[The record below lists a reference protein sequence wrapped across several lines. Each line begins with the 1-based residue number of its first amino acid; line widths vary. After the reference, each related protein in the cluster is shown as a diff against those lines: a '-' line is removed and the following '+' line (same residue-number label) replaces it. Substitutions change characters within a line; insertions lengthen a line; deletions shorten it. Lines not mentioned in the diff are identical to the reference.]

1 MWGDLPGALSKRCHT
16 VGRQIWSPLSKPHHS
31 VNRSSGSQ
39 EVRRV
44 PNKRWRHS
52 ALWPQW
58 RKLGGNKPQ
67 GPPAA
72 PIFPS
77 HSHPDNEF
85 PEELGSATCQ
95 RHRPQRMVGLGHG
108 NGRSTYS
115 CARISTPW
123 HSDCIVALLSINI
136 LPWINICTIPLCV
149 VSPW

>member
-1 MWGDLPGALSKRCHT
+1 MSGDLPGALSKRCDT
-16 VGRQIWSPLSKPHHS
+16 VGRQIWLPLSKPHHS
-31 VNRSSGSQ
+31 VNRSAGSQ

-108 NGRSTYS
+108 NGRFQ
-115 CARISTPW
+115 
-123 HSDCIVALLSINI
+123 SIYVQLRADI
-136 LPWINICTIPLCV
+136 LPHLYALRLHCSVAVDKYTSLD
-149 VSPW
+149 